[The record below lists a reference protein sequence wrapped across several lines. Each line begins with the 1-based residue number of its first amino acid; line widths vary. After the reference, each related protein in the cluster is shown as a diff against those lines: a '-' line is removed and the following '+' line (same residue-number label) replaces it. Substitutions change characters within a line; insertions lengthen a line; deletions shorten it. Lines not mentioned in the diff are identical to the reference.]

1 MKQYVLMTLCL
12 LAVMFT
18 RAQQVMTVKA
28 GDAQS
33 LLDAVE
39 EANKRNAD
47 KDCKWL
53 YVLIPDGLYDLGE
66 KVLTRVTGHHI
77 AFIGQSMEGT
87 VIQNKPDVKNE
98 GISKTAIFLNRG
110 TDNYFQDLTL
120 KNGLDYYAAGAAG
133 RAVTLQDK
141 GNRTICN
148 RVRLLSYQD
157 TYYSDND
164 LSQFYFQDSEIHGT
178 VDFIC
183 GDGDVWFE
191 RCRIVTEKRTADGKG
206 GRNVIAAPKTSKTPW
221 GYIFNRCTVENIE
234 SNFEYARGW
243 NNTPHC
249 IWLHTMLMSPE
260 KLNPTR
266 FDWRGMNTVRNDF
279 REYGT
284 TDAQGRR
291 ITPQSNVVEFK
302 MTRKKQEGDKERVTE
317 QRCTVETIIS
327 EQQAAQYTLDNVFG
341 DWKPQ
346 CIARQ
351 IEKKAKKKMERLK

>member
-1 MKQYVLMTLCL
+1 M
-12 LAVMFT
+12 
-18 RAQQVMTVKA
+18 
-28 GDAQS
+28 
-33 LLDAVE
+33 
-39 EANKRNAD
+39 
-47 KDCKWL
+47 
-53 YVLIPDGLYDLGE
+53 
-66 KVLTRVTGHHI
+66 
-77 AFIGQSMEGT
+77 
-87 VIQNKPDVKNE
+87 
-98 GISKTAIFLNRG
+98 
-110 TDNYFQDLTL
+110 
-120 KNGLDYYAAGAAG
+120 
-133 RAVTLQDK
+133 
-141 GNRTICN
+141 
-148 RVRLLSYQD
+148 
-157 TYYSDND
+157 
-164 LSQFYFQDSEIHGT
+164 
-178 VDFIC
+178 
-183 GDGDVWFE
+183 WFE

-302 MTRKKQEGDKERVTE
+302 MTRKKQEGDKEIVTE

-327 EQQAAQYTLDNVFG
+327 EQQAARYTLDNVFG

-351 IEKKAKKKMERLK
+351 IEKKARKKMERLK